1 MKKVIIDSILNKLQP
16 YFKVTKSKIQLLSN
30 EEFEFLKD
38 YYKIDNIKI
47 QLYVFVKEFVY
58 GFRPNYICPIC
69 GNILSPNNI
78 KEQFNQRKIDKCCST
93 KCAQELMFIKTG
105 YYNCQQDPLTKEKK
119 KKTTL
124 MNYGVQNP
132 QFSKD
137 IVFRIKTSLGNTFAD
152 PVKKNKILEKTKNT
166 NLKKYGID
174 FVTKL
179 DQVKEK
185 TKNTNLKKYGAEF
198 YTQTEEYKIKRN
210 KTILEKYESW
220 ENYYNIWRKT
230 YYNNQ
235 MLKYGV
241 SSPNKLDFIKI
252 KQAESLT
259 NFYQNNPQKGN
270 KLELQIISYLTNELN
285 LSIDIKRRN
294 IIAPFEI
301 DIYIPSY
308 NIAIEINGN
317 RFHQTE
323 FKNKNYHV
331 NKTNECE
338 KRGIRLIHIWEH
350 EWNNNQEYV
359 KYVLDCYLNNKIT
372 QLEGLKKL
380 NRDYFS
386 RLDFPDLKIEDPNE
400 EIIKG
405 KYVVYKQGYM
415 NNE

>member
-47 QLYVFVKEFVY
+47 QLYVFIKEFVY

-152 PVKKNKILEKTKNT
+152 QVKKNKILEKTKNT
-166 NLKKYGID
+166 NLKKYG
-174 FVTKL
+174 
-179 DQVKEK
+179 
-185 TKNTNLKKYGAEF
+185 AEF
-198 YTQTEEYKIKRN
+198 YTKTEEYKIKRN

-259 NFYQNNPQKGN
+259 NFYQSNPQKGN

-350 EWNNNQEYV
+350 EWLTNQEYV
-359 KYVLDCYLNNKIT
+359 KEVIKQYLDGKIPDISIYN
-372 QLEGLKKL
+372 GKL
-380 NRDYFS
+380 PRDYFQT
-386 RLDFPDLKIEDPNE
+386 LDFSGKIEEPKE
-400 EIIKG
+400 ELIDNR
-405 KYVVYKQGYM
+405 YKIYKSGWILL
-415 NNE
+415 